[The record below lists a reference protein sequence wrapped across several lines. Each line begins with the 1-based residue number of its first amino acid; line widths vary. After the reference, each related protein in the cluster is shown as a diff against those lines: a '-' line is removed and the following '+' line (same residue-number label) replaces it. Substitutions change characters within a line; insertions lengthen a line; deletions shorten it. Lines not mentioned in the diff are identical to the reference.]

1 MINYAHR
8 GFSSRYPENTILAF
22 KEAIKIGANG
32 IELDIHKSKDN
43 VLVVIHDEDIIRTFK
58 GSGQVKDYT
67 LKELK
72 KFKCRKKGF
81 QDNDECIIP
90 TLEEVLKLLVDNE
103 IMLNIELKTDVIHY
117 KDIEKDTIELVNRYK
132 MSHRVIL
139 SSFNYESL
147 KICKKLDDRFKTAAL
162 YDRRRKDIVSYSK
175 SIEVEAINPRMDL
188 VSRKLIKKAHEQG
201 LKINVF
207 TVNNRW
213 FMRLLIKIGVDGI
226 FTNKPDTLRKIIRD

>member
-32 IELDIHKSKDN
+32 IELDVHKSKDN

-58 GSGQVKDYT
+58 GAGEVKDYT

-72 KFKCRKKGF
+72 EFKCRKKGF
-81 QDNDECIIP
+81 EDNDECVIP

-103 IMLNIELKTDVIHY
+103 IKLNIELKTDVIHY
-117 KDIEKDTIELVNRYK
+117 ENIEKDTIDLVNRYK
-132 MSHRVIL
+132 MSHRVVL

-147 KICKKLDDRFKTAAL
+147 KICKKIDSRFKTAAL
-162 YDRRRKDIVSYSK
+162 YDRRRKDIVSYAK
-175 SIEVEAINPRMDL
+175 SIKVDAINPRLDL
-188 VSRKLIKKAHEQG
+188 ASKKLIKEAHKEG

-207 TVNNRW
+207 TINNKW
-213 FMRLLIKIGVDGI
+213 FMKRLIKMGVDGI
-226 FTNKPDTLRKIIRD
+226 FTDKPDILKKIITS